1 MYLRIDEIKEIHVE
15 ITNKCNAACPM
26 CDRNIFGSNVK
37 AGRGLDEWST
47 KDIDAVFSNELPE
60 LDCVFFCGTHGDP
73 LVAKNFYYAVEAAKK
88 KGAKIE
94 IFTNGSLRSK
104 KWWLDFLSILDE
116 NDRISFGID
125 GIETNHLYRRN
136 TNIHNVLRN
145 LNLVCKSKAQAKW
158 DFLAF
163 KHNEHE
169 IKKCKK
175 MAVEYGV
182 DEFRIRRTARF
193 DNFDPFP
200 VLDKKGNIE
209 YYLEQP
215 DSQELRHPDME
226 KMKKIAPDI
235 DIKDAYNYLT
245 NINSFGVAI
254 SNVSNFGD
262 YEISCLYQK
271 NKRIYVNSRLE
282 VFPCCYISDH
292 YETYKKH
299 TKKELKYPINELT
312 LRKKTWNEILGHSF
326 FKKDLE
332 NSWIGK
338 EVIPRCIKTCGIA
351 NRERGQ
357 ILKTDLK

>member
-1 MYLRIDEIKEIHVE
+1 MYLKIDEIKEIHVE

-26 CDRNIFGSNVK
+26 CDRNIFGSNIK
-37 AGRGLDEWST
+37 SGRGLDEWSV
-47 KDIDAVFSNELPE
+47 KDIDAVFNDELPN

-73 LVAKNFYYAVEAAKK
+73 LVAKNLYYAVKSAKN
-88 KGAKIE
+88 KGLKIE
-94 IFTNGSLRSK
+94 IFTNGGLRSK
-104 KWWLDFLSILDE
+104 EWWFSFLDLLDE

-136 TNIHNVLRN
+136 TKIKNVLRN
-145 LNLVCKSKAQAKW
+145 LDLVCKSKAKTKW

-169 IKKCKK
+169 INRCKK
-175 MAVEYGV
+175 LASEYGV

-200 VLDKKGNIE
+200 VLDKEGNIE

-215 DSQELRHPDME
+215 NSENLRHPEMDR
-226 KMKKIAPDI
+226 MKLLAPDI
-235 DIKDAYNYLT
+235 DIKDAYKYLI
-245 NINSFGVAI
+245 NINSFEVTG
-254 SNVSNFGD
+254 SNLSNFD
-262 YEISCLYQK
+262 NYEISCLYQK

-292 YETYKKH
+292 YETFKKH
-299 TKKELKYPINELT
+299 SNEELKYPIDKLT
-312 LRKKTWNEILGHSF
+312 LRKKSWNEILHHSF
-326 FKKDLE
+326 FASDLE
-332 NSWIGK
+332 NSWNNSN
-338 EVIPRCIKTCGIA
+338 VIPRCVKTCGIV

-357 ILKTDLK
+357 ILKQDM